1 MNTTVLE
8 NRLAE
13 FTTVMKGIADNLQ
26 YFRELVE
33 KKMAEE
39 EARKGGEDHER
50 EMYKKREIARC
61 FVAHKGDGF
70 TVADEI
76 EVPVKDSLPPV
87 TILKGERLT
96 VDKVDCISSKY
107 DVDVMVLRNNISTS
121 DHPSYINL
129 TLDQIR
135 KLIENDIL
143 VIIGKANA

>member
-8 NRLAE
+8 NRIAE

-26 YFRELVE
+26 YFRGLVE
-33 KKMAEE
+33 KEMAEK
-39 EARKGGEDHER
+39 EARKGKDTEC

-76 EVPVKDSLPPV
+76 EVPFKDSLPPV

-107 DVDVMVLRNNISTS
+107 DVDVTVLRNDISTS
-121 DHPSYINL
+121 DHHSYINL

-135 KLIENDIL
+135 KLVENDIL
-143 VIIGKANA
+143 VVIGKANA